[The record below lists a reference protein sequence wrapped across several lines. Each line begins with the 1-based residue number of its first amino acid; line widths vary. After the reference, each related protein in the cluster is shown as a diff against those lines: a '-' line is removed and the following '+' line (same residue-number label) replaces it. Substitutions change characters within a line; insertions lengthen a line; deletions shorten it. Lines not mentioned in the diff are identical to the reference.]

1 MRSVGPATVESRR
14 VSILR
19 VADESGKRAILALH
33 VLPTPPMKRDSRAAD
48 GLNLALDPAAPLSLQ
63 HQLRQKLVDAIHR
76 RVLRPGQRLPSS
88 RQLAARLGVS
98 RNTVSLA
105 YDSLL
110 AEGHLTSRSR
120 SGIYV
125 AADVPGMRTSRRTR
139 GADLA
144 SPLLARLPVASEEGG
159 FRCPQHWH
167 RYPFPFV
174 DGRVDAE
181 LAPVAE
187 WSEAIRLA
195 GSRHEVVEWP
205 QQAGDADDTMLV
217 EEMRGKVLP
226 MRGVEAGADEV
237 LITLSSRH
245 ALQVVGELLTRRGAQ
260 VLLEQP
266 VDVALEHV
274 LRERGAEIGY
284 LSPGLDEPF
293 AEGVVV
299 FTSGRHGFAANSN
312 YPRRLLAH
320 VVAANGLLI
329 EHDVPAGVQD
339 GERVAPALRGFDRDG
354 RVIYVGG
361 LAPVASCGEAPG
373 VLVAAPAFI
382 ERARALRR
390 SQGCTP
396 PRILQRAW
404 AYYIGLGHYSA
415 SLVRAGRLL
424 ADRRTALRDALNHYL
439 HDRVSIET
447 FAGAS
452 AYWVSLRDGLDP
464 WELARR
470 AAAVGVL
477 VEPIRTIDG
486 SGTLC
491 MGVTGIPADR
501 IREGV
506 RHLARLVRS
515 GLAGSPGRIG
525 DDGVAPLVARQL
537 RKSLAGSTML
547 YSTVY
552 GEPCTIEI
560 RANGELIGTAGYSGE
575 DCDQGHWWVE
585 GDRWYRQWRQWAYG
599 EAAGYAVTLDGDQ
612 VGLYGDDGVMVDT
625 MVRVRSGRPKRR
637 N

>member
-1 MRSVGPATVESRR
+1 
-14 VSILR
+14 
-19 VADESGKRAILALH
+19 
-33 VLPTPPMKRDSRAAD
+33 MKRESRAAD
-48 GLNLALDPAAPLSLQ
+48 GLNLALDPSAPLSLQ

-105 YDSLL
+105 YDTLL
-110 AEGHLTSRSR
+110 AEGHLVSRSR

-125 AADVPGMRTSRRTR
+125 AADVPGMRASRGRHATTP
-139 GADLA
+139 A
-144 SPLLARLPVASEEGG
+144 SPLMARLPVAADDGG

-205 QQAGDADDTMLV
+205 LQTGEADDAMLV
-217 EEMRGKVLP
+217 EEIRGKVLP
-226 MRGVEAGADEV
+226 ARGVEAGADEV
-237 LITLSSRH
+237 LLALSSRH
-245 ALQVVGELLTRRGAQ
+245 ALRIVGELLARRGLP

-266 VDVALEHV
+266 VDPALE
-274 LRERGAEIGY
+274 RAMRDRGAEVGY
-284 LSPGLDEPF
+284 LPSELGQPF
-293 AEGVVV
+293 PEGVVV
-299 FTSGRHGFAANSN
+299 VTSGRHGFAADST

-320 VVAANGLLI
+320 VAASDGLLV

-339 GERVAPALRGFDRDG
+339 GERVAPALRAFDREG
-354 RVIYVGG
+354 RVVYVGG
-361 LAPVASCGEAPG
+361 LAPVASCGEPPG
-373 VLVAAPAFI
+373 VLVATPAFI
-382 ERARALRR
+382 ERARGLRR
-390 SQGCTP
+390 GQGCTP

-424 ADRRTALRDALNHYL
+424 AERRTALRDALNHYL
-439 HDRVSIET
+439 HDQVRIET

-452 AYWVSLRDGLDP
+452 AYWVSLREEMDER
-464 WELARR
+464 ELARR
-470 AAAVGVL
+470 AAAIGVL
-477 VEPIRTIDG
+477 VEPVMRNDG
-486 SGTLC
+486 GGALC
-491 MGVTGIPADR
+491 MGVTGIPAAR

-506 RHLARLVRS
+506 RHLARLVRGDLSS
-515 GLAGSPGRIG
+515 GEPRRLG
-525 DDGVAPLVARQL
+525 DDGVAPLAARQL
-537 RKSLAGSTML
+537 RRALSGSTLL

-560 RANGELIGTAGYSGE
+560 RAGGELVGTAGYSGE
-575 DCDQGHWWVE
+575 DCDLGHWWVE

-599 EAAGYAVTLDGDQ
+599 EAAGYAVALDGDQ
-612 VGLYGDDGVMVDT
+612 VGFYGDDGFMVDAALL
-625 MVRVRSGRPKRR
+625 VRQGRARR
-637 N
+637 RG

>member
-1 MRSVGPATVESRR
+1 MKRESR
-14 VSILR
+14 
-19 VADESGKRAILALH
+19 A
-33 VLPTPPMKRDSRAAD
+33 TD
-48 GLNLALDPAAPLSLQ
+48 GLNLALDPSAPLSLQ

-88 RQLAARLGVS
+88 RQLAIRLGVS

-105 YDSLL
+105 YDTLL
-110 AEGHLTSRSR
+110 AEGHLASRSR

-125 AADVPGMRTSRRTR
+125 AADVPGTRAGRGTR
-139 GADLA
+139 GASQA
-144 SPLLARLPVASEEGG
+144 SPLMARLPAAADDGD

-205 QQAGDADDTMLV
+205 QQAGDADDAMLL

-226 MRGVEAGADEV
+226 MRGIEAGADEV
-237 LITLSSRH
+237 LVTLSSRH
-245 ALQVVGELLTRRGAQ
+245 ALRIVGELLARRGVP

-266 VDVALEHV
+266 VDVALERA
-274 LRERGAEIGY
+274 LRERGADVGY
-284 LSPGLDEPF
+284 LPPELERPF
-293 AEGVVV
+293 PENVVV
-299 FTSGRHGFAANSN
+299 VTSGRHGFAADSS

-320 VVAANGLLI
+320 VVAANGLLV
-329 EHDVPAGVQD
+329 EHDIPAGVQD

-354 RVIYVGG
+354 RVVYVGG
-361 LAPVASCGEAPG
+361 LAPVASCGEPPG

-390 SQGCTP
+390 GQGCTP

-424 ADRRTALRDALNHYL
+424 AERRTALRDALNHYL
-439 HDRVSIET
+439 HDQVRIET

-452 AYWVSLRDGLDP
+452 AYWVSLRDGQDP

-470 AAAVGVL
+470 ATAVGVL
-477 VEPIRTIDG
+477 VEPVRRADG
-486 SGTLC
+486 SGALC
-491 MGVTGIPADR
+491 MGVTGIAASG

-506 RHLARLVRS
+506 RHLARLVR
-515 GLAGSPGRIG
+515 GERPGGPRRIG
-525 DDGVAPLVARQL
+525 VDGVVALAARQL
-537 RKSLAGSTML
+537 RQALAGSTML

-560 RANGELIGTAGYSGE
+560 RANGELVGTAGYSGE

-599 EAAGYAVTLDGDQ
+599 EAAGYRVALDGDQ
-612 VGLYGDDGVMVDT
+612 VGVYGEDGFMVDT
-625 MVRVRSGRPKRR
+625 MVRVRPARPKRR
-637 N
+637 G